1 MTPDLQTT
9 WASLLLRSFA
19 DAGVTDLVLSPGSR
33 STPFVLAALREPRLR
48 CTDAIDER
56 TAAFFALGQAKA
68 TGRPTLLLCTSGSA
82 PAHYFPAVIEAAYAH
97 TPLLIL
103 SADRPF
109 ELQGSGAPQTI
120 DQTRLF
126 GAHAR
131 GFVDLGCAEG
141 SELGLRALRRQVA
154 QAVALSTWPLPGA
167 VHLTARARK
176 PLEPQAAASEIDR
189 EAATT
194 ARELGQTPFPR
205 IHLPRELPSPG
216 GVARLA
222 ASIRRARRGLIFC
235 GPAPVH
241 RQASLRPWLELAA
254 RLGFPLLAEG
264 PSQLRFL
271 KGTKLPEG
279 LVLCDG
285 FGAFLGAEAL
295 RTTGPDLILQIGGTP
310 TSSAWEKY
318 LGVHQDCERWIIAPR
333 GWNDP
338 LSLAQ
343 ESLVCEPGEA
353 ASALTEEL
361 GGHKLGDPPPY
372 PPPPAGEVE
381 QKWRELFAAANRAAW
396 RSIDA
401 ALASASAGGLTEP
414 EAVQAA
420 VRSVPEGGI
429 LAIGNSLPVR
439 ELDAFCRW
447 DSAACRVWSQR
458 GANGIDGLVSGA
470 AGVGSTGERVTLLL
484 GDVSLL
490 HDLGG
495 LALTRYAGSLTVI
508 VLQNRGGRIFEEL
521 PIARAPEFEGAAAHF
536 TTPHTLELGPAAA
549 LYGLAYRKVE
559 SLADLEAA
567 LAPASPRP
575 LLVEAV
581 VPPRSVL
588 EIQAA
593 AAARFADFM
602 RHA

>member
-19 DAGVTDLVLSPGSR
+19 DAGVTELVLSPGSR

-82 PAHYFPAVIEAAYAH
+82 AAHYFPAVIEAAYSH

-103 SADRPF
+103 TADRPF

-126 GAHAR
+126 GTHAR
-131 GFVDLGCAEG
+131 GFVELGSPDG
-141 SELGLRALRRQVA
+141 SELALRALRRQVA
-154 QAVALSTWPLPGA
+154 QAVALSSWPLAGA
-167 VHLTARARK
+167 VHLNARARK
-176 PLEPQAAASEIDR
+176 PLEPHPAASEVAPAQDR
-189 EAATT
+189 AAAAT
-194 ARELGQTPFPR
+194 AEELGRSALPR
-205 IHLPRELPSPG
+205 IHLPRELPSREG
-216 GVARLA
+216 ISRLA
-222 ASIRRARRGLIFC
+222 NAIRRARRGLIFC

-241 RQASLRPWLELAA
+241 RHASQRAWLPLAA

-271 KGTKLPEG
+271 KGMKLPEG

-295 RTTGPDLILQIGGTP
+295 LDPAASPDLILQLGGTP
-310 TSSAWEKY
+310 TSSAWERY
-318 LGVHQDCERWIIAPR
+318 LGAHRGCERWIIASR

-338 LSLAQ
+338 LSSA
-343 ESLVCEPGEA
+343 SDALVCEPGEA
-353 ASALTEEL
+353 ASAVTEEL
-361 GGHKLGDPPPY
+361 GDHAPQ
-372 PPPPAGEVE
+372 AGEGM
-381 QKWRELFAAANRAAW
+381 KWTALFAAANRSAW

-401 ALASASAGGLTEP
+401 ALAPGSEAGMSEP
-414 EAVQAA
+414 AAVRAA
-420 VRSVPEGGI
+420 VRSIPDHGI
-429 LAIGNSLPVR
+429 LAVGNSLPVR

-470 AGVGSTGERVTLLL
+470 AGVSSTGETVTLLL

-495 LALTRYAGSLTVI
+495 LALTRYAGSLTLI

-549 LYGLAYRKVE
+549 LYGLSYRKVE
-559 SLADLEAA
+559 SLTDLETA
-567 LAPASPRP
+567 LSPETPRP
-575 LLVEAV
+575 LLIEAV

-593 AAARFADFM
+593 AAAHFARDFQQE
-602 RHA
+602 RPLP

>member
-1 MTPDLQTT
+1 MMPDLQTT

-19 DAGVTDLVLSPGSR
+19 DAGVTNLVISPGSR

-82 PAHYFPAVIEAAYAH
+82 GTHYFPAVIEAAYSH

-103 SADRPF
+103 TADRPF
-109 ELQGSGAPQTI
+109 ELHGSGAPQTI

-126 GAHAR
+126 GMHAR
-131 GFVDLGCAEG
+131 GFVDLGSAEG
-141 SELGLRALRRQVA
+141 SELALRALRRQVA
-154 QAVALSTWPLPGA
+154 QAVALATWPLPGA
-167 VHLTARARK
+167 VHLNARASK
-176 PLEPQAAASEIDR
+176 PLEPRAAASELDR
-189 EAATT
+189 EAATS
-194 ARELGQTPFPR
+194 AQELSNAAFPR
-205 IHLPRELPSPG
+205 IHLPKELPSPE
-216 GVARLA
+216 GVSRLA

-235 GPAPVH
+235 GPAPVY
-241 RQASLRPWLELAA
+241 RYAAQRPWLALAA

-295 RTTGPDLILQIGGTP
+295 VATSPDLILQIGGTP

-318 LGVHQDCERWIIAPR
+318 LGVHRGCERWIIAPR

-338 LSLAQ
+338 LSNAS

-353 ASALTEEL
+353 AAALL
-361 GGHKLGDPPPY
+361 GQLEQ
-372 PPPPAGEVE
+372 AGEVDT
-381 QKWRELFAAANRAAW
+381 KWTELFAAANRAAW
-396 RSIDA
+396 GSIDA
-401 ALASASAGGLTEP
+401 ALASASPSAPTGSLSEP
-414 EAVQAA
+414 AA
-420 VRSVPEGGI
+420 VRAAVQSVPEGGI
-429 LAIGNSLPVR
+429 LAVGNSLPVR
-439 ELDAFCRW
+439 EVDAFCRW

-470 AGVGSTGERVTLLL
+470 AGVGSTGEAVTLLL

-495 LALTRYAGSLTVI
+495 LALTRYAGRLTVI

-521 PIARAPEFEGAAAHF
+521 PIASSPEFGAAAAHF
-536 TTPHTLELGPAAA
+536 TTPHALELGPAAA
-549 LYGLAYRKVE
+549 LYGLAYRRVE
-559 SLADLEAA
+559 SLTDLEHA
-567 LAPASPRP
+567 LAPESPRP
-575 LLVEAV
+575 LLIEAI

-602 RHA
+602 GAPMRAQVRLT